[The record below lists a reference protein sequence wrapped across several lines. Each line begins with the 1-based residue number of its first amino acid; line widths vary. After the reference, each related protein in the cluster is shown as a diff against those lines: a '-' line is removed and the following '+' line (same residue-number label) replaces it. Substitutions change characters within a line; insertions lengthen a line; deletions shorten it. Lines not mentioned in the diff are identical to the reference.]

1 MLSVKQVEVLIRRP
15 GHPERRVSLARGI
28 LALGRA
34 EDNDLVLPD
43 VGVSRRHARLHVTD
57 DAVLVE
63 DMGSGNGTWFRGQ
76 RVARQVL
83 GDGDEVTI
91 DPFTLRL
98 AVQGPAANAEVTDG
112 RDATAQL
119 GATVPFARL
128 TVISAHK
135 MDQRDFTL
143 PTAGIV
149 TLGRSDKNGIVLP
162 EPASSRVHAEIACSL
177 EAWVLKDHG
186 SSNGTFVNARRV
198 KERVLEDGDR
208 IRIGTVELRFGLVN
222 PAENGPERTE
232 NFDANLHSGQPG
244 PPPTVPVPV
253 SQPMA
258 WAPAPDASTPNLPRV
273 AGGGFGAAP
282 TVVHAAPPVPP
293 RPEPWAAGPASA
305 PLPLTAPPPHGGGF
319 VEIDVD
325 ASKVRAKKG
334 PRVRGKGGGGF
345 LSRPINQISIGLVAI
360 TILLVG
366 GKATI
371 DVLRALMTSSH
382 HAGATTTAAPV
393 PTARSESAA
402 PLDPAAE
409 EQVARG
415 MAEGMRLFQ
424 EGKQFDAAA
433 QFYKV
438 LQVDPGNAD
447 AKRMGFVACESIA
460 VQTMRASLELRTA
473 SEAKRAAAKAAAIAA
488 VQSSLAGEGTAADA
502 RARIAEALQLNPGD
516 AEIDAAAASLDQ
528 RQASL
533 VRAVVREKSEKQARS
548 LQQLVD
554 DGQRDFDRGQY
565 AKAVASWERV
575 TSTDSTRS
583 SPQFYAADEGIRA
596 AKDKM
601 KAESRKDYTAG
612 LNAMKNGDWLS
623 ARSALER
630 VARSDP
636 YNEAAKAKL
645 SEVRGHLKDQASDY
659 YTEART
665 LEGINQTE
673 KALALYQ
680 KVITYVGDDGDPL
693 AQKAQSRMTALMQ

>member
-1 MLSVKQVEVLIRRP
+1 MLSARQVEIFIRRP
-15 GHPERRVSLARGI
+15 GHPERRVALDRGI

-63 DMGSGNGTWFRGQ
+63 DMGSGNGTWFKGQ

-98 AVQGPAANAEVTDG
+98 AVQGPVVNADITDG
-112 RDATAQL
+112 RDATVQL
-119 GATVPFARL
+119 GASVPFARL

-135 MDQRDFTL
+135 MEQRDFTL

-162 EPASSRVHAEIACSL
+162 EPASSRVHAEIGCSL
-177 EAWVLKDHG
+177 EAWTLKDHG

-208 IRIGTVELRFGLVN
+208 IRIGTVELRFGLVH
-222 PAENGPERTE
+222 PAEGGPERTE
-232 NFDANLHSGQPG
+232 NFDANLHSGAPG
-244 PPPTVPVPV
+244 PPPTMPVPV
-253 SQPMA
+253 SQPNA

-282 TVVHAAPPVPP
+282 TVVHAAAPPVPP

-305 PLPLTAPPPHGGGF
+305 PVPLSGGF

-334 PRVRGKGGGGF
+334 PRMRGRSGGTGF
-345 LSRPINQISIGLVAI
+345 FSRPINLISIGVIAI
-360 TILLVG
+360 TIILIG
-366 GKATI
+366 GKMTL
-371 DVLRALMTSSH
+371 DVLRALVSTGSEDD
-382 HAGATTTAAPV
+382 APVAAAPV
-393 PTARSESAA
+393 YASHTAANGV

-415 MAEGMRLFQ
+415 MAEGMRLFH

-438 LQVDPGNAD
+438 LQIDPGNAD

-460 VQTMRASLELRTA
+460 VQTVRAALEVRTA
-473 SEAKRAAAKAAAIAA
+473 SESKRALAKAAALAA
-488 VQSSLAGEGTAADA
+488 VQSSLEGEGTAMDA
-502 RARIAEALQLNPGD
+502 RARLAEALQLNPED
-516 AEIDAAAASLDQ
+516 AELVAASSSLDQ
-528 RQASL
+528 RQANLS
-533 VRAVVREKSEKQARS
+533 RAVVRQKSEKQSRS

-554 DGQRDFDRGQY
+554 DGQREFDRGQY
-565 AKAVASWERV
+565 GRAVATWDRV
-575 TSTDSTRS
+575 TSGDATRS
-583 SPQFYAADEGIRA
+583 SPQYYAADEGIRA

-623 ARSALER
+623 ARSSLDR
-630 VARSDP
+630 VARGDP

-645 SEVRGHLKDQASDY
+645 AEVRGHLRDQASDY

-693 AQKAQSRMTALMQ
+693 AQKARTRMTALMQ